1 MDRLAPEDHPP
12 SWLSMTPV
20 AHRGLHSDGVP
31 ENSLAAFD
39 AAARAG
45 YAMELDVHVSRDN
58 RLVVTHDADTTRLTD
73 VTRRVADATV
83 AELQQL
89 RLAGTSERIPTLE
102 QVFEVV
108 AGRTPVLIELKPG
121 TPGRLIGPLVVAALD
136 AYDGPVAVMS
146 FDPRIVRWFAVNA
159 PGIRRGQLGGA
170 ATGTGVNAMAMLLL
184 RLMPLNGLA
193 RPHFIAY
200 DVRAAADPTLALWRR
215 TLAVPVLVWTVRTQA
230 DLQAA
235 RLIRANVIFEGPEA
249 TASLTRTEQ

>member
-1 MDRLAPEDHPP
+1 MDLPAPEDHPP

-20 AHRGLHSDGVP
+20 AHRGLHADGVP

-45 YAMELDVHVSRDN
+45 FAMELDVHISRDS
-58 RLVVTHDADTTRLTD
+58 RLVVTHDVDTARLTG
-73 VTRRVADATV
+73 VARRVADATV

-121 TPGRLIGPLVVAALD
+121 TSPKLIGPLVVAALD

-146 FDPRIVRWFAVNA
+146 FDPRIVRWFAVHA
-159 PGIRRGQLGGA
+159 PWVRRGQLGGA
-170 ATGTGVNAMAMLLL
+170 ATGTGVNALATLLL

-200 DVRAAADPTLALWRR
+200 DVRAAADPTLSLWRR
-215 TLAVPVLVWTVRTQA
+215 TLRVPVLLWTVRTRA
-230 DLQAA
+230 ELEAA
-235 RLIRANVIFEGPEA
+235 RRLRTNVIFEGPRGHRA
-249 TASLTRTEQ
+249 ADLSDA